1 VLDLA
6 TKLTQSGVFVEIDE
20 WDTKYGDDL
29 PGYMET
35 AVRESRF
42 VVIVCTPTYARK
54 ANAGKGGAGYE
65 KQIVT
70 GEMLHGANASK
81 FIPLVRK
88 GTDDEALPSF
98 LKSKKYIDFR
108 EDTEFGEKLKDLLHQ
123 LHQVPKHPRPPLG
136 QSPFGAAGQHRQ
148 PGLLKTTTMPE
159 LPPPLDMALAPPP
172 TRHNAE
178 TVTYCTRC
186 GVLPGGNQSE
196 CTGLS
201 SSHDFATKTG
211 VIYCRCCGK
220 RVGRKSVCSRS
231 LATAHEFISGD
242 GSEYCRRC
250 GVGLDARVSTC
261 VGIQT
266 CHEFVKRVSNF
277 QKPEHGTSH
286 TVEKYTTE
294 TRLLL
299 QNVLGLIRPLDE
311 NFTPMT
317 LTTIV
322 QPLRDKVT
330 EFYGIEPSL
339 SRISPMLSNG
349 LSQLFKVMGMKEDGL
364 SRIPGFEVASK
375 MFITPKTRSFIS
387 KLRSDLEEGLRE
399 HG

>member
-1 VLDLA
+1 
-6 TKLTQSGVFVEIDE
+6 
-20 WDTKYGDDL
+20 
-29 PGYMET
+29 
-35 AVRESRF
+35 
-42 VVIVCTPTYARK
+42 
-54 ANAGKGGAGYE
+54 
-65 KQIVT
+65 
-70 GEMLHGANASK
+70 
-81 FIPLVRK
+81 
-88 GTDDEALPSF
+88 
-98 LKSKKYIDFR
+98 
-108 EDTEFGEKLKDLLHQ
+108 
-123 LHQVPKHPRPPLG
+123 
-136 QSPFGAAGQHRQ
+136 
-148 PGLLKTTTMPE
+148 
-159 LPPPLDMALAPPP
+159 
-172 TRHNAE
+172 
-178 TVTYCTRC
+178 
-186 GVLPGGNQSE
+186 
-196 CTGLS
+196 
-201 SSHDFATKTG
+201 
-211 VIYCRCCGK
+211 
-220 RVGRKSVCSRS
+220 
-231 LATAHEFISGD
+231 
-242 GSEYCRRC
+242 
-250 GVGLDARVSTC
+250 